1 MLAVVAGLAAV
12 SHAWRYDAHAISPHL
27 NSAAISLVGGDLF
40 VVNGVWLPKGA
51 RKGCVFW

>member
-27 NSAAISLVGGDLF
+27 NSTAISLVGGDLF
-40 VVNGVWLPKGA
+40 AVNGDLIHKHLQPPVHP
-51 RKGCVFW
+51 